1 MEEKTN
7 TQNKMNP
14 MIIVGIILAVLV
26 VGAVVVLGMGA
37 NSKIPNN
44 GTENTADNAMV
55 AVDEMEDEAMMK
67 EEDAMMGENVFEV
80 EGGSFYFEPNVIR
93 VAAGEP
99 VTIQLNAVDL
109 MHDFVIDE
117 LNVRA
122 PITQGGSS
130 STVTFTPTTPG
141 EYEFYCSVGNHRAQ
155 GMVGTLIVE

>member
-1 MEEKTN
+1 
-7 TQNKMNP
+7 
-14 MIIVGIILAVLV
+14 
-26 VGAVVVLGMGA
+26 
-37 NSKIPNN
+37 
-44 GTENTADNAMV
+44 MV

>member
-1 MEEKTN
+1 
-7 TQNKMNP
+7 MNP

>member
-1 MEEKTN
+1 LEEKTN